1 MIEVSKYLIEILN
14 NYPALAAAVQGRI
27 FPLIANEKVKFPFA
41 VYGFGEV
48 PYESKDAC
56 AYNVNVAVWFDPNNI
71 IEAMQMADDLKN
83 LAEQNP
89 WEFINTNVDFD
100 AETQKIF
107 SEINFK
113 IIM

>member
-1 MIEVSKYLIEILN
+1 MIEVSKHLHSILSAYLPLTN
-14 NYPALAAAVQGRI
+14 VVQTRI
-27 FPLIANEKVKFPFA
+27 YPLIANETVVFPFA

-56 AYNVNVAVWFDPNNI
+56 AYTVNVAVWFDQNKI
-71 IEAMQMADDLKN
+71 IEAYTMADVLKT
-83 LAEQNP
+83 LAELNS
-89 WEFINTNVDFD
+89 WEFINTNVDYSD
-100 AETQKIF
+100 VTQKIF